1 MERIRYMRTYREVAL
16 ERLMSIGIKKTSA
29 EKILNVII
37 NECDYAPQVFSD
49 FTEDLDDNWDTPVI
63 YL

>member
-16 ERLMSIGIKKTSA
+16 ERLMSIDIKKTSA

-37 NECDYAPQVFSD
+37 NECDYAP
-49 FTEDLDDNWDTPVI
+49 
-63 YL
+63 